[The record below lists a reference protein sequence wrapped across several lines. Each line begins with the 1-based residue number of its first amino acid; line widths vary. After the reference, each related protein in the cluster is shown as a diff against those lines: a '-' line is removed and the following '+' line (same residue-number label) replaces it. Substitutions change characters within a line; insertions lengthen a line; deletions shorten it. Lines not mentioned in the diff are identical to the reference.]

1 MEPPE
6 AYRTAKSRES
16 QLDIFEAESAWKS
29 PQKSEPSQDDNF
41 NVHLT
46 KMVFEASS
54 KQIKRAV
61 STYTNVDLLRC
72 YFDVTPSEV
81 VHQLVASLNPLNGRL
96 ALKYD
101 LYGPLMLVF
110 TLVALLLHS
119 MKNSNYVVKDRTLIG
134 TAFATTIGY
143 WFLASL
149 CLLSVSIWLSTSHT
163 PVVIGSIV
171 THLIVGLRLVCSL
184 SGTGRNR
191 AASLFGAFPFFL
203 PLSFLDIGLAFD
215 APAGIKPISGKI
227 RHFYSRSLQPFQK
240 LALAT
245 LITLLNIGFLYYLH
259 FGFHKV
265 LEGKVGGGYIEPI
278 DPPSK
283 DNQSAPLS
291 KQIRN
296 RRNAGKRRASDHS
309 KGANDVGPVT
319 ISSRLDDNDDDS
331 GGATRPARSLIIVG
345 LYFKAHLA
353 RSETAFGCLLF
364 AWLIETADIDVAHHR
379 LPLSSLLLCFLDWS
393 NLRDSEMTSWIGRYG
408 CCC

>member
-16 QLDIFEAESAWKS
+16 QLDLFEAEPSWKS
-29 PQKSEPSQDDNF
+29 NQKSEPSPDENF

-54 KQIKRAV
+54 KQIRRAV

-149 CLLSVSIWLSTSHT
+149 CLLSISIWLSTSHT

-171 THLIVGLRLVCSL
+171 GYALFAHCLILAATELLHYSVHSHFFFHFLSLTLGSLSTLRL
-184 SGTGRNR
+184 
-191 AASLFGAFPFFL
+191 
-203 PLSFLDIGLAFD
+203 
-215 APAGIKPISGKI
+215 I
-227 RHFYSRSLQPFQK
+227 RHFYSRSLQPSQK
-240 LALAT
+240 LALTT
-245 LITLLNIGFLYYLH
+245 LISLLNVGFLYYLH

-265 LEGKVGGGYIEPI
+265 VEG
-278 DPPSK
+278 
-283 DNQSAPLS
+283 
-291 KQIRN
+291 
-296 RRNAGKRRASDHS
+296 
-309 KGANDVGPVT
+309 
-319 ISSRLDDNDDDS
+319 
-331 GGATRPARSLIIVG
+331 
-345 LYFKAHLA
+345 
-353 RSETAFGCLLF
+353 
-364 AWLIETADIDVAHHR
+364 
-379 LPLSSLLLCFLDWS
+379 
-393 NLRDSEMTSWIGRYG
+393 
-408 CCC
+408 